1 MAMALPGSLDE
12 VLVVNGTTCH
22 LLRPVQRRPNQFLF
36 ARIDRSHANLALLRF
51 KLAEAERNLI

>member
-1 MAMALPGSLDE
+1 
-12 VLVVNGTTCH
+12 
-22 LLRPVQRRPNQFLF
+22 LRPVQRRPNQFLF